1 MQGHFA
7 LARPDI
13 DLCHT
18 GICDGTLSALNH
30 YRYWRDAIGV
40 LVRRSGAGRWRNRT
54 FDPHLRRTKQ
64 GQTLGEVEFVQVIGK
79 NFWLDGGNV
88 VEITFPPVT

>member
-7 LARPDI
+7 L
-13 DLCHT
+13 H
-18 GICDGTLSALNH
+18 GQTLTFATPVFVMAHFPLSTIIG
-30 YRYWRDAIGV
+30 IGV
-40 LVRRSGAGRWRNRT
+40 TLWGYWFGVLGAGRWRNRT